1 MAKIQRSGAR
11 FEPEK
16 TALSSKPMY
25 FDICTQIL
33 LLKCD
38 FSVLKLAGDFLAS

>member
-1 MAKIQRSGAR
+1 MAKIQRSGAKL
-11 FEPEK
+11 EPEK

-33 LLKCD
+33 LLECD